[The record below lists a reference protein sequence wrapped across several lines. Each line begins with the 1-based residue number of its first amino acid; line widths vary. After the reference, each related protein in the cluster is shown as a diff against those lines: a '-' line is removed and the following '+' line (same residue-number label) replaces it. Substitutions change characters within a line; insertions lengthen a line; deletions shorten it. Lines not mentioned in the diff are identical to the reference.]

1 MTQGGAG
8 HASWNATSPVWF
20 DESTFDPSTDEFSA
34 ESYADDLLRYVPL
47 ETLRARLL
55 NYAEE
60 MRDKLVQLVNED
72 YDEFANLSRRLVSVD
87 QAIQELEAPLGT
99 ARADIDQM
107 RHRLLGHSN
116 SLKEAMRRR
125 QHASELRNSLE
136 LSKSAAQSLANV
148 KALVQSLE
156 SDAGTGRQKQH
167 LDERCKNLDRICG
180 ELGRLLYLVRANGT
194 DASQANVLKA
204 NVEARLE
211 AALVMVLEEQEPSSF
226 ATLLHASSTIGS
238 ISIVEGVVKRHIVA
252 EAVRKA
258 STDPA
263 STLQASKMLQCIWDG
278 LRRDT
283 WPFLDAASSMC
294 SSALPFDF
302 VGGSVLPEVLGALE
316 ARYPTM
322 YSPGNP
328 AEFHQTLS
336 TLEAFIRD
344 LESLCANQ
352 DQVLRFKG
360 SAAWKANRSK
370 WNVAAYFS
378 LRFQDIASAYEN
390 GLPHAASFL
399 SNGVA
404 STQLDAPIVACIDA
418 MRSCLAQDVFLAS
431 IADKLIRLQ
440 LQIFARFVDWV
451 DEVIV
456 SARENRSVEPNAL
469 ALLYGRL
476 VAMDVSSALMGDA
489 SRVIDD
495 PNVAGMVRDAYAE
508 SQARLFVSS
517 KGLLDVIV
525 DGVATKCAEC
535 LGQIRG
541 ILAALRMTSRTPTA
555 PAQYASVI
563 LRPLRAFLDSNIE
576 ITPDVRVVISEQVV
590 SKAAAQ
596 FRAIVEET
604 LATATRTEE
613 SLKKLRSR
621 KEKTVQDKEEDESAS
636 GRVSKM
642 MEMQLQ
648 LDIAEFA
655 RRARELVDDRREG
668 GSVGDSIDQL
678 RRVVRCDT
686 AVE

>member
-1 MTQGGAG
+1 
-8 HASWNATSPVWF
+8 
-20 DESTFDPSTDEFSA
+20 
-34 ESYADDLLRYVPL
+34 
-47 ETLRARLL
+47 
-55 NYAEE
+55 
-60 MRDKLVQLVNED
+60 
-72 YDEFANLSRRLVSVD
+72 
-87 QAIQELEAPLGT
+87 
-99 ARADIDQM
+99 
-107 RHRLLGHSN
+107 
-116 SLKEAMRRR
+116 
-125 QHASELRNSLE
+125 
-136 LSKSAAQSLANV
+136 
-148 KALVQSLE
+148 
-156 SDAGTGRQKQH
+156 
-167 LDERCKNLDRICG
+167 
-180 ELGRLLYLVRANGT
+180 
-194 DASQANVLKA
+194 
-204 NVEARLE
+204 
-211 AALVMVLEEQEPSSF
+211 
-226 ATLLHASSTIGS
+226 
-238 ISIVEGVVKRHIVA
+238 
-252 EAVRKA
+252 
-258 STDPA
+258 
-263 STLQASKMLQCIWDG
+263 
-278 LRRDT
+278 
-283 WPFLDAASSMC
+283 
-294 SSALPFDF
+294 
-302 VGGSVLPEVLGALE
+302 
-316 ARYPTM
+316 
-322 YSPGNP
+322 
-328 AEFHQTLS
+328 
-336 TLEAFIRD
+336 
-344 LESLCANQ
+344 
-352 DQVLRFKG
+352 
-360 SAAWKANRSK
+360 
-370 WNVAAYFS
+370 
-378 LRFQDIASAYEN
+378 
-390 GLPHAASFL
+390 
-399 SNGVA
+399 
-404 STQLDAPIVACIDA
+404 
-418 MRSCLAQDVFLAS
+418 LAQDVFLAS

-517 KGLLDVIV
+517 KGILDVIV

-621 KEKTVQDKEEDESAS
+621 KEKTVQDKEEDETAS